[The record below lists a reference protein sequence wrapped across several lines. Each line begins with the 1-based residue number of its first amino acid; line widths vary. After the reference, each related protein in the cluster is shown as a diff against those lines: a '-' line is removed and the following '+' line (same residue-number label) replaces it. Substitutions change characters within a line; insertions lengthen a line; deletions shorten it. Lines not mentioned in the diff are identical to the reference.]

1 MSETEYI
8 KTYMASCATALP
20 DLRLFRRN
28 VGAIQMQGRV
38 FRAGLPGQAD
48 MYGYE
53 RGTGRAIEIEA
64 KLRSKLSP
72 DQERWRDWCQSW
84 GVLWLLLAAS
94 KGETQG
100 QTVTRWVAET
110 RLAMAYP
117 TRART

>member
-1 MSETEYI
+1 MSETEYV
-8 KTYMASCATALP
+8 KAFMASSAAAIP

-28 VGAIQMQGRV
+28 VGTIQMHGRV

-64 KLRSKLSP
+64 KLKSKLSP

-84 GVLWLLLAAS
+84 GVLWLLVAVS
-94 KGETQG
+94 RGETQA
-100 QTVTRWVAET
+100 QTVARWIAET
-110 RLAMAYP
+110 RAALASDAP
-117 TRART
+117 PG

>member
-1 MSETEYI
+1 MSETEYV
-8 KTYMASCATALP
+8 KTFMASSAVALP

-28 VGAIQMQGRV
+28 VGAIQMKGRV

-64 KLRSKLSP
+64 KLKSRLSP
-72 DQERWRDWCQSW
+72 DQERWRDWCRAW
-84 GVLWLLLAAS
+84 GVLWLLVTAS
-94 KGETQG
+94 KGETQA

-110 RLAMAYP
+110 RAVLASDAP
-117 TRART
+117 SG

>member
-8 KTYMASCATALP
+8 KIYMASMSTACP

-28 VGAIQMQGRV
+28 VGAIQMHGRV

-64 KLRSKLSP
+64 KLKSRLSP
-72 DQERWRDWCQSW
+72 DQEHWRDWCQSW
-84 GVLWLLLAAS
+84 GVRWLLLAAS

-100 QTVTRWVAET
+100 QTVARWVTET
-110 RLAMAYP
+110 RAALASDAP
-117 TRART
+117 PG

>member
-8 KTYMASCATALP
+8 RSFMALAATQIP

-28 VGAIQMQGRV
+28 VGAIQMHGRV
-38 FRAGLPGQAD
+38 FRSGLPGQAD

-64 KLRSKLSP
+64 KLKSKLSP

-84 GVLWLLLAAS
+84 GVLWLVVEAGR
-94 KGETQG
+94 GETQA
-100 QTVTRWVAET
+100 QAVARWVAEL
-110 RLAMAYP
+110 RAAMALDAP
-117 TRART
+117 LG